1 MNYIV
6 YKTTNLINGKIYVG
20 IHKTDLSKKQT
31 YIGCG
36 VSKKDQKKKV
46 NKGFP
51 CAVNKYGYD
60 NFKREI
66 LFIYSCDKEGLKKA
80 LAKEA
85 EIVTEE
91 FINRPDTYNLIPG
104 GIYGGGYINRKKIAQ
119 YDLEGNF
126 IRIWD
131 SIIIAETELN
141 LTSIRN
147 ALIGN
152 SKYAGQWQWRYYN
165 GDNSNIN
172 PVQVKEKSV
181 YQFDLQGNL
190 LQRYKS
196 ISDAAHTFKNF
207 ISAKSAISQVCT
219 GKHSQA
225 YGYYWS
231 FKNKFESRKN
241 NHLSPVAKY
250 NDEGQFLESY
260 SSVKEASDSNNIKTP
275 SNIIA
280 AIKGSQ
286 KRCGGFRWRYF
297 YGNTSNIKPL

>member
-20 IHKTDLSKKQT
+20 IHKTDLDKEQT

-36 VSKKDQKKKV
+36 VCKKDQKKKIK
-46 NKGFP
+46 KGFP
-51 CAVNKYGYD
+51 AAVHKYGYD

-66 LFIYSCDKEGLKKA
+66 LFIYPYNEEGLNQA
-80 LAKEA
+80 LHKEA

-91 FINRPDTYNLIPG
+91 FIKRPDTYNLVPG
-104 GIYGGGYINRKKIAQ
+104 GVYGGSYIFRKKIAQ
-119 YDLEGNF
+119 YDLNGIF
-126 IRIWD
+126 IRTWD
-131 SIIIAETELN
+131 SITIAESELN
-141 LTSIRN
+141 LTSIAN
-147 ALIGN
+147 VLAGN

-165 GDNSNIN
+165 NDDNNID
-172 PVQVKEKSV
+172 PVQTKEKSV

-190 LQRYKS
+190 LKRYKS
-196 ISDAAHTFKNF
+196 LSEAASQFENKK
-207 ISAKSAISQVCT
+207 SARSAISQTCLGT
-219 GKHSQA
+219 HTQA

-231 FKNKFESRKN
+231 FKNKFEPRKD

-250 NDEGQFLESY
+250 NDFGEFLESY
-260 SSVKEASDSNNIKTP
+260 NSIKEAAECNNIKSP
-275 SNIIA
+275 ANIIA
-280 AIKGSQ
+280 SIRGSQ

>member
-20 IHKTDLSKKQT
+20 IHKTDLDKEQT

-51 CAVNKYGYD
+51 NAVNKYGYD

-66 LFIYSCDKEGLKKA
+66 LFIYPCNKDGLKQA
-80 LAKEA
+80 LDKEA

-91 FINRPDTYNLIPG
+91 FVKRSDTYNLVPG
-104 GIYGGGYINRKKIAQ
+104 GIYGGGYVNRKKIAQ

-131 SIIIAETELN
+131 AITIAEKELN
-141 LTSIRN
+141 LNSIKN
-147 ALIGN
+147 ALSGV
-152 SKYAGQWQWRYYN
+152 SKYAGQWQWRYYEEN
-165 GDNSNIN
+165 NDNIE
-172 PVQVKEKSV
+172 PVTTKEKSI

-190 LQRYKS
+190 LKRYKS
-196 ISDAAHTFKNF
+196 ISAASNVFNNPN
-207 ISAKSAISQVCT
+207 SAKSAISQVCL
-219 GKHSQA
+219 GKYNQA
-225 YGYYWS
+225 FGYYWS
-231 FKNKFESRKN
+231 FKNKFEPKKN
-241 NHLSPVAKY
+241 NHLSSVAKY
-250 NDEGQFLESY
+250 NDDGEFIESY
-260 SSVKEASDSNNIKTP
+260 TSIKEAADSNKIKTL

-280 AIKGSQ
+280 AIKGTQ